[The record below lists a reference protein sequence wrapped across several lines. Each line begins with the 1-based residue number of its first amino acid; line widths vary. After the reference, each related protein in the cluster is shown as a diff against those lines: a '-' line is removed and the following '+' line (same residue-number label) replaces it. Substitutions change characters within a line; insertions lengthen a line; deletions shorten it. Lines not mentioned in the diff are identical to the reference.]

1 MEEKSIF
8 EMILNK
14 EIDSEIIYEDDEI
27 FAIHDINPVA
37 PIHVLI
43 IPKKKIKTI
52 NDVTQED
59 TALIGKLVITAKNL
73 AKSLGIDES
82 GYRLLWNTNKDA
94 MQTVFPYS
102 STSYWWNNVEGN
114 LMSFEKEIPSN
125 VEVVNI
131 LGINDKNLK
140 YIKSVF
146 PNVLINVRGNT
157 IFIEGQDKDA
167 KEIMRI
173 FDEMVMMHDNGQNIE
188 ETDIAILSDIKDI
201 QNHGEKK
208 ISSISIIEN
217 KSIKV
222 KNINQYKYMDLIQ
235 NSTVTFGIGPAGTG
249 KTFLAVAAAVKMY
262 SEHKIKKIVLTRPAV
277 EAGERLGY
285 LPGDLSQKIDPYL
298 VPLFDSLEYFFG
310 NEVLAYLIEK
320 RNIEIVPLAYMR
332 GRTLSNACIILDEAQ
347 NATMSQIKM
356 FLTRLGENS
365 KIIITGD
372 ESQIDLYSKDNS
384 GLKKTRKI
392 LSKIDEITV
401 MEFQNTDIVRNPI
414 VSKIL
419 EIFPDK

>member
-1 MEEKSIF
+1 M
-8 EMILNK
+8 
-14 EIDSEIIYEDDEI
+14 
-27 FAIHDINPVA
+27 
-37 PIHVLI
+37 
-43 IPKKKIKTI
+43 
-52 NDVTQED
+52 
-59 TALIGKLVITAKNL
+59 G
-73 AKSLGIDES
+73 
-82 GYRLLWNTNKDA
+82 
-94 MQTVFPYS
+94 
-102 STSYWWNNVEGN
+102 
-114 LMSFEKEIPSN
+114 FEKQIPSN

-146 PNVLINVRGNT
+146 PNVRINVKGNT
-157 IFIEGQDKDA
+157 IHIDGQDKDA

-173 FDEMVMMHDNGQNIE
+173 FDEMLLMNDNNENIE
-188 ETDIAILSDIKDI
+188 ETDIALLSNIKTSSKYD
-201 QNHGEKK
+201 EKK

-222 KNINQYKYMDLIQ
+222 KNINQYKYMNLIQ
-235 NSTVTFGIGPAGTG
+235 NSTITFGIGPAGTG

-262 SEHKIKKIVLTRPAV
+262 SDQKIKKIVLTRPAV

-310 NEVLAYLIEK
+310 NETLAHLLEK

-332 GRTLSNACIILDEAQ
+332 GRTLNNACIILDEAQ
-347 NATMSQIKM
+347 NATISQIKM

-372 ESQIDLYSKDNS
+372 ESQVDLYSKDNS

-392 LSKIDEITV
+392 LSKIEEITV